1 MLAYFKTTAY
11 LYSIKTPKNLFSQM
25 PKKHGGKRANAGRKK
40 LPYTDAVVYIRV
52 NIDYV
57 QGIKKVVKQ
66 YIAEQVA
73 ASKPPMQ

>member
-1 MLAYFKTTAY
+1 
-11 LYSIKTPKNLFSQM
+11 M

-52 NIDYV
+52 NIAYV